1 MKYVLTSGCS
11 FTNNTRY
18 NPKNK
23 LAIDNYRDEDSI
35 SWPYYLQKELGDDF
49 EVWNLGGAT
58 NDNVSIIRVLFYNI
72 KKLLKKG
79 VDEADIVIVGQFSD
93 INRRAVW
100 VQSDWNWDDEL
111 WCREHTFKYSK
122 SDVNNKKNNGYFFL
136 TGGFSPPDEKGGTM
150 DTLGMTRLF
159 QEYDINILSKT
170 YINETL
176 QWLETWSFFENFC
189 IDLDINT
196 YWFWMRNNL
205 KTFNH
210 FFVQNNDSKKIL
222 KKYNFNNCSVMGDSR
237 FERVLE
243 LPNQENKIKYL
254 NKFKK
259 SKQCFVAGSTW
270 NEDDEIIIKFI
281 NSYKENDICFIIA
294 PHQIDLNKINK
305 AKSFIKKKSILMSEL
320 NRDNASENSVIFIDS
335 IGLLTSVYSY
345 ADIGYV
351 GGGMGNT
358 GLHNTLEPAVF
369 KIPVIVGKNFGKFHE
384 VSELINLK
392 GFISIK
398 NYDTFKNELIDLIN
412 NKKARDKMGQINYKY
427 ILNKI
432 GASEKVITYL
442 KQKK

>member
-1 MKYVLTSGCS
+1 MNILYDLLINIFQLHLHVLKY
-11 FTNNTRY
+11 F
-18 NPKNK
+18 NK
-23 LAIDNYRDEDSI
+23 TVFNFLNKRKKI
-35 SWPYYLQKELGDDF
+35 F
-49 EVWNLGGAT
+49 
-58 NDNVSIIRVLFYNI
+58 
-72 KKLLKKG
+72 KKLKSNISKNEKYIWIHVASLGEYEQGLPVFKKIKSLYKDHKIVLSFFSSSGYDLRKNNPISDLTVYLPIDTSYNAKRFIDLINPEIAVFVKYEFWPNFLKY
-79 VDEADIVIVGQFSD
+79 
-93 INRRAVW
+93 
-100 VQSDWNWDDEL
+100 L
-111 WCREHTFKYSK
+111 
-122 SDVNNKKNNGYFFL
+122 KKNNTPTYLLAGVFRKNHWFFKPY
-136 TGGFSPPDEKGGTM
+136 G
-150 DTLGMTRLF
+150 
-159 QEYDINILSKT
+159 
-170 YINETL
+170 
-176 QWLETWSFFENFC
+176 
-189 IDLDINT
+189 
-196 YWFWMRNNL
+196 FWMRNNL

-210 FFVQNNDSKKIL
+210 FFVQNNDSKNIL

-412 NKKARDKMGQINYKY
+412 NKKTRDKMGQINYKY

>member
-1 MKYVLTSGCS
+1 MNILYDLLINIFQLHLHVLKY
-11 FTNNTRY
+11 F
-18 NPKNK
+18 NK
-23 LAIDNYRDEDSI
+23 TVFNFLIKRKKI
-35 SWPYYLQKELGDDF
+35 F
-49 EVWNLGGAT
+49 
-58 NDNVSIIRVLFYNI
+58 
-72 KKLLKKG
+72 KKLKSNISKNEKYIWIHVASLGEYEQGLPVFKKIKSLYKDHKIVLSFFSSSGYDLRKNNPISDLTLYLPIDTSYNAKRFINLINPEIAVFVKYEFWPNFLKY
-79 VDEADIVIVGQFSD
+79 
-93 INRRAVW
+93 
-100 VQSDWNWDDEL
+100 L
-111 WCREHTFKYSK
+111 
-122 SDVNNKKNNGYFFL
+122 KKNNTPTYLLAGVFRKNHWFFKPY
-136 TGGFSPPDEKGGTM
+136 G
-150 DTLGMTRLF
+150 
-159 QEYDINILSKT
+159 
-170 YINETL
+170 
-176 QWLETWSFFENFC
+176 
-189 IDLDINT
+189 
-196 YWFWMRNNL
+196 FWMRNNL

-243 LPNQENKIKYL
+243 LPNQKNEIKYL

-320 NRDNASENSVIFIDS
+320 NKDNASKNSVIFIDS

-369 KIPVIVGKNFGKFHE
+369 KIPVIVGKNFEKFHE

>member
-1 MKYVLTSGCS
+1 MNILYDLLINIFQLHLHVLKY
-11 FTNNTRY
+11 F
-18 NPKNK
+18 NK
-23 LAIDNYRDEDSI
+23 TVFNFLIKRKKI
-35 SWPYYLQKELGDDF
+35 F
-49 EVWNLGGAT
+49 
-58 NDNVSIIRVLFYNI
+58 
-72 KKLLKKG
+72 KKLKSNISKNEKYIWIHVASLGEYEQGLPVFKKIKSLYKDHKIVLSFFSSSGYDLRKNNPISDLTVYLPIDTSYNAKRFINLINPEIAVFVKYEFWPNFLKY
-79 VDEADIVIVGQFSD
+79 
-93 INRRAVW
+93 
-100 VQSDWNWDDEL
+100 L
-111 WCREHTFKYSK
+111 
-122 SDVNNKKNNGYFFL
+122 KKNNTPTYLLAGVFRKNHWFFKPY
-136 TGGFSPPDEKGGTM
+136 G
-150 DTLGMTRLF
+150 
-159 QEYDINILSKT
+159 
-170 YINETL
+170 
-176 QWLETWSFFENFC
+176 
-189 IDLDINT
+189 
-196 YWFWMRNNL
+196 FWMRNNL

-243 LPNQENKIKYL
+243 LPNQKNEIKYL

-320 NRDNASENSVIFIDS
+320 NKDNASKNSVIFIDS

-369 KIPVIVGKNFGKFHE
+369 KIPVIVGKNFEKFHE

-427 ILNKI
+427 IINKI

>member
-1 MKYVLTSGCS
+1 MNILYDLLINIIQLHLHVLKY
-11 FTNNTRY
+11 F
-18 NPKNK
+18 NK
-23 LAIDNYRDEDSI
+23 TVFNFLIKRKKI
-35 SWPYYLQKELGDDF
+35 F
-49 EVWNLGGAT
+49 
-58 NDNVSIIRVLFYNI
+58 
-72 KKLLKKG
+72 KKLKSNISKNEKYIWIHVASLGEYEQGLPVFKKIKSLYKDHKIVLSFFSSSGYDLRKNNPISDLTVYLPIDTSYNAKRFIDLINPEIAVFVKYEFWPNFLKY
-79 VDEADIVIVGQFSD
+79 
-93 INRRAVW
+93 
-100 VQSDWNWDDEL
+100 L
-111 WCREHTFKYSK
+111 
-122 SDVNNKKNNGYFFL
+122 KKNNTPTYLLAGVFRKNHWFFKPY
-136 TGGFSPPDEKGGTM
+136 G
-150 DTLGMTRLF
+150 
-159 QEYDINILSKT
+159 
-170 YINETL
+170 
-176 QWLETWSFFENFC
+176 
-189 IDLDINT
+189 
-196 YWFWMRNNL
+196 FWMRNNL

-243 LPNQENKIKYL
+243 LPNQENEIKYL

-320 NRDNASENSVIFIDS
+320 NKDNASKNSVIFIDS

-369 KIPVIVGKNFGKFHE
+369 KIPVIVGKNFEKFHE

>member
-1 MKYVLTSGCS
+1 MNILYDLLINIFQLHLHVLKY
-11 FTNNTRY
+11 F
-18 NPKNK
+18 NK
-23 LAIDNYRDEDSI
+23 TVFNFLNKRKKI
-35 SWPYYLQKELGDDF
+35 F
-49 EVWNLGGAT
+49 
-58 NDNVSIIRVLFYNI
+58 
-72 KKLLKKG
+72 KKLKSNISKNEKYIWIHVASLGEYEQGLPVFKKIKSLYKDHKIVLSFFSSSGYDLRKNNPISDLTVYLPIDTSYNAKRFIDLINPEIAVFVKYEFWPNFLKY
-79 VDEADIVIVGQFSD
+79 
-93 INRRAVW
+93 
-100 VQSDWNWDDEL
+100 L
-111 WCREHTFKYSK
+111 
-122 SDVNNKKNNGYFFL
+122 KKNNTPTYLLAGVFRKNHWFFKPY
-136 TGGFSPPDEKGGTM
+136 G
-150 DTLGMTRLF
+150 
-159 QEYDINILSKT
+159 
-170 YINETL
+170 
-176 QWLETWSFFENFC
+176 
-189 IDLDINT
+189 
-196 YWFWMRNNL
+196 FWMRNNL

-210 FFVQNNDSKKIL
+210 FFVQNNDSKNIL

-398 NYDTFKNELIDLIN
+398 NYHTFKTELIDLIN

>member
-1 MKYVLTSGCS
+1 MNILYDLLINIFQLHLHVLKY
-11 FTNNTRY
+11 F
-18 NPKNK
+18 NK
-23 LAIDNYRDEDSI
+23 TVFNFLIKRKKI
-35 SWPYYLQKELGDDF
+35 F
-49 EVWNLGGAT
+49 
-58 NDNVSIIRVLFYNI
+58 
-72 KKLLKKG
+72 KKLKSNISKNEKYIWIHVASLGEYEQGLPVFKKIKSLYKDHKIVLSFFSSSGYDLRKNNPISDLTLYLPIDTSYNAKRFIDLINPEIAVFVKYEFWPNFLKY
-79 VDEADIVIVGQFSD
+79 
-93 INRRAVW
+93 
-100 VQSDWNWDDEL
+100 L
-111 WCREHTFKYSK
+111 
-122 SDVNNKKNNGYFFL
+122 KKNNTPTYLLAGVFRKNHWFFKPY
-136 TGGFSPPDEKGGTM
+136 G
-150 DTLGMTRLF
+150 
-159 QEYDINILSKT
+159 
-170 YINETL
+170 
-176 QWLETWSFFENFC
+176 
-189 IDLDINT
+189 
-196 YWFWMRNNL
+196 FWMRNNL

-243 LPNQENKIKYL
+243 LPNQKNEIKYL

-320 NRDNASENSVIFIDS
+320 NKDNASKNSVIFIDS

-369 KIPVIVGKNFGKFHE
+369 KIPVIVGKNFEKFHE

-412 NKKARDKMGQINYKY
+412 NKKTRDKMGQINYKY

>member
-1 MKYVLTSGCS
+1 MNILYDLLINIFQLHLHVLKY
-11 FTNNTRY
+11 F
-18 NPKNK
+18 NK
-23 LAIDNYRDEDSI
+23 TVFNFLNKRKKI
-35 SWPYYLQKELGDDF
+35 F
-49 EVWNLGGAT
+49 
-58 NDNVSIIRVLFYNI
+58 
-72 KKLLKKG
+72 KKLKSNISKNEKYIWIHVASLGEYEQGLPVFKKIKSLYKDHKIVLSFFSSSGYDLRKNNPISNLTVYLPIDTSYNAKRFINLINPEIAVFVKYEFWPNFLKY
-79 VDEADIVIVGQFSD
+79 
-93 INRRAVW
+93 
-100 VQSDWNWDDEL
+100 L
-111 WCREHTFKYSK
+111 
-122 SDVNNKKNNGYFFL
+122 KKNNTPTYLLAGVFRKNHWFFKPY
-136 TGGFSPPDEKGGTM
+136 G
-150 DTLGMTRLF
+150 
-159 QEYDINILSKT
+159 
-170 YINETL
+170 
-176 QWLETWSFFENFC
+176 
-189 IDLDINT
+189 
-196 YWFWMRNNL
+196 FWMRNNL

-210 FFVQNNDSKKIL
+210 FFVQNNDSKNIL

-243 LPNQENKIKYL
+243 LPNQKNEIKYL

-398 NYDTFKNELIDLIN
+398 NYDTFKTELIDLIN
-412 NKKARDKMGQINYKY
+412 NKKTRDKMGQINYKY

>member
-1 MKYVLTSGCS
+1 MNILYDLLINIFQLHLHVLKY
-11 FTNNTRY
+11 F
-18 NPKNK
+18 NK
-23 LAIDNYRDEDSI
+23 TVFNFLNKRKKI
-35 SWPYYLQKELGDDF
+35 F
-49 EVWNLGGAT
+49 
-58 NDNVSIIRVLFYNI
+58 
-72 KKLLKKG
+72 KKLKSNISKNEKYIWIHVASLGEYEQGLPVFKKIKSLYKDHKIVLSFFSSSGYDLRKNNPISDLTVYLPIDTSYNAKRFIDLINPEIAVFVKYEFWPNFLKY
-79 VDEADIVIVGQFSD
+79 
-93 INRRAVW
+93 
-100 VQSDWNWDDEL
+100 L
-111 WCREHTFKYSK
+111 
-122 SDVNNKKNNGYFFL
+122 KKNNTPTYLLAGVFRKNHWFFKPY
-136 TGGFSPPDEKGGTM
+136 G
-150 DTLGMTRLF
+150 
-159 QEYDINILSKT
+159 
-170 YINETL
+170 
-176 QWLETWSFFENFC
+176 
-189 IDLDINT
+189 
-196 YWFWMRNNL
+196 FWMRNNL

-210 FFVQNNDSKKIL
+210 FFVQNNDSKNIL

-243 LPNQENKIKYL
+243 LPNQKNEIKYL

-320 NRDNASENSVIFIDS
+320 NKDNASKNSVIFIDS

-369 KIPVIVGKNFGKFHE
+369 KIPVIVGKNFEKFHE

>member
-1 MKYVLTSGCS
+1 MNILYDLLINIIQLHLHVLKY
-11 FTNNTRY
+11 F
-18 NPKNK
+18 NK
-23 LAIDNYRDEDSI
+23 TVFNFLNKRKKI
-35 SWPYYLQKELGDDF
+35 F
-49 EVWNLGGAT
+49 
-58 NDNVSIIRVLFYNI
+58 
-72 KKLLKKG
+72 KKLKSNISKNEKYIWIHVASLGEYEQGLPVFKKIKSLYKDHKIVLSFFSSSGYDLRKNNPISDLTVYLPIDTSYNAKRFIDLINPEIAVFVKYEFWPNFLKY
-79 VDEADIVIVGQFSD
+79 
-93 INRRAVW
+93 
-100 VQSDWNWDDEL
+100 L
-111 WCREHTFKYSK
+111 
-122 SDVNNKKNNGYFFL
+122 KKNNTPTYLLAGVFRKNHWFFKPY
-136 TGGFSPPDEKGGTM
+136 G
-150 DTLGMTRLF
+150 
-159 QEYDINILSKT
+159 
-170 YINETL
+170 
-176 QWLETWSFFENFC
+176 
-189 IDLDINT
+189 
-196 YWFWMRNNL
+196 FWMRNNL

-210 FFVQNNDSKKIL
+210 FFVQNNDSKNIL

-369 KIPVIVGKNFGKFHE
+369 KIPVIVGKNFEKFHE

-412 NKKARDKMGQINYKY
+412 NKKTRDKMGQINYKY

>member
-1 MKYVLTSGCS
+1 MNILYDLLINIFQLHLHVLKY
-11 FTNNTRY
+11 F
-18 NPKNK
+18 NK
-23 LAIDNYRDEDSI
+23 TVFNFLIKRKKI
-35 SWPYYLQKELGDDF
+35 F
-49 EVWNLGGAT
+49 
-58 NDNVSIIRVLFYNI
+58 
-72 KKLLKKG
+72 KKLKSNISKNEKYIWIHVASLGEYEQGLPVFKKIKSLYKDHKIVLSFFSSSGYDLRKNNPISDLTLYLPIDTSNNAKRFINLINPEIAVFVKYEFWPNFLKY
-79 VDEADIVIVGQFSD
+79 
-93 INRRAVW
+93 
-100 VQSDWNWDDEL
+100 L
-111 WCREHTFKYSK
+111 
-122 SDVNNKKNNGYFFL
+122 KKNNTPTYLLAGVFRKNHWFFKPY
-136 TGGFSPPDEKGGTM
+136 G
-150 DTLGMTRLF
+150 
-159 QEYDINILSKT
+159 
-170 YINETL
+170 
-176 QWLETWSFFENFC
+176 
-189 IDLDINT
+189 
-196 YWFWMRNNL
+196 FWMRNNL

-243 LPNQENKIKYL
+243 LPNQKNEIKYL

-320 NRDNASENSVIFIDS
+320 NKDNASKNSVIFIDS

>member
-1 MKYVLTSGCS
+1 MNILYDLLINIIQLHLHVLKY
-11 FTNNTRY
+11 F
-18 NPKNK
+18 NK
-23 LAIDNYRDEDSI
+23 TVFNFLNKRKKI
-35 SWPYYLQKELGDDF
+35 F
-49 EVWNLGGAT
+49 
-58 NDNVSIIRVLFYNI
+58 
-72 KKLLKKG
+72 KKLKSNISKNEKYIWIHVASLGEYEQGLPVFKKIKSLYKDHKIVLSFFSSSGYDLRKNNPISDLTVYLPIDTSYNAKRFIDLINPEIAVFVKYEFWPNFLKY
-79 VDEADIVIVGQFSD
+79 
-93 INRRAVW
+93 
-100 VQSDWNWDDEL
+100 L
-111 WCREHTFKYSK
+111 
-122 SDVNNKKNNGYFFL
+122 KKNNTPTYLLAGVFRKNHWFFKPY
-136 TGGFSPPDEKGGTM
+136 G
-150 DTLGMTRLF
+150 
-159 QEYDINILSKT
+159 
-170 YINETL
+170 
-176 QWLETWSFFENFC
+176 
-189 IDLDINT
+189 
-196 YWFWMRNNL
+196 FWMRNNL

-210 FFVQNNDSKKIL
+210 FFVQNNDSKNIL

-412 NKKARDKMGQINYKY
+412 NKKIRDKMGQINYKY

>member
-1 MKYVLTSGCS
+1 MNILYDLLINIIQLHLHVLKY
-11 FTNNTRY
+11 F
-18 NPKNK
+18 NK
-23 LAIDNYRDEDSI
+23 TVFNFLNKRKKI
-35 SWPYYLQKELGDDF
+35 F
-49 EVWNLGGAT
+49 
-58 NDNVSIIRVLFYNI
+58 
-72 KKLLKKG
+72 KKLKSNISKNEKYIWIHVASLGEYEQGLPVFKKIKSLYKDHKIVLSFFSSSGYDLRKNNPISDLTVYLPIDTSYNAKRFIDLINPEIAVFVKYEFWPNFLKY
-79 VDEADIVIVGQFSD
+79 
-93 INRRAVW
+93 
-100 VQSDWNWDDEL
+100 L
-111 WCREHTFKYSK
+111 
-122 SDVNNKKNNGYFFL
+122 KKNNTPTYLLAGVFRKNHWFFKPY
-136 TGGFSPPDEKGGTM
+136 G
-150 DTLGMTRLF
+150 
-159 QEYDINILSKT
+159 
-170 YINETL
+170 
-176 QWLETWSFFENFC
+176 
-189 IDLDINT
+189 
-196 YWFWMRNNL
+196 FWMRNNL

-210 FFVQNNDSKKIL
+210 FFVQNNDSKNIL

-243 LPNQENKIKYL
+243 LPNQKNEIKYL

>member
-1 MKYVLTSGCS
+1 MNILYDLLINIIQLHLHVLKY
-11 FTNNTRY
+11 F
-18 NPKNK
+18 NK
-23 LAIDNYRDEDSI
+23 TVFNFLNKRKKI
-35 SWPYYLQKELGDDF
+35 F
-49 EVWNLGGAT
+49 
-58 NDNVSIIRVLFYNI
+58 
-72 KKLLKKG
+72 KKLKSNISKNEKYIWIHVASLGEYEQGLPVFKKIKSLYKDHKIVLSFFSSSGYDLRKNNPISDLTVYLPIDTSYNAKRFIDLINPEIAVFVKYEFWPNFLKY
-79 VDEADIVIVGQFSD
+79 
-93 INRRAVW
+93 
-100 VQSDWNWDDEL
+100 L
-111 WCREHTFKYSK
+111 
-122 SDVNNKKNNGYFFL
+122 KKNNTPTYLLAGVFRKNHWFFKPY
-136 TGGFSPPDEKGGTM
+136 G
-150 DTLGMTRLF
+150 
-159 QEYDINILSKT
+159 
-170 YINETL
+170 
-176 QWLETWSFFENFC
+176 
-189 IDLDINT
+189 
-196 YWFWMRNNL
+196 FWMRNNL

-243 LPNQENKIKYL
+243 LPNQKNEIKYL

-320 NRDNASENSVIFIDS
+320 NKDNASKNSVIFIDS

-369 KIPVIVGKNFGKFHE
+369 KIPVIVGKNFEKFHE

>member
-1 MKYVLTSGCS
+1 MNILYDLLINIFQLHLHVLKY
-11 FTNNTRY
+11 F
-18 NPKNK
+18 NK
-23 LAIDNYRDEDSI
+23 TVFNFLIKRKKI
-35 SWPYYLQKELGDDF
+35 F
-49 EVWNLGGAT
+49 
-58 NDNVSIIRVLFYNI
+58 
-72 KKLLKKG
+72 KKLKSNISKNEKYIWIHVASLGEYEQGLPVFKKIKSLYKDHKIVLSFFSSSGYDLRKNNPISDLTVYLPIDTSYNAKRFIDLINPEIAVFVKYEFWPNFLKY
-79 VDEADIVIVGQFSD
+79 
-93 INRRAVW
+93 
-100 VQSDWNWDDEL
+100 L
-111 WCREHTFKYSK
+111 
-122 SDVNNKKNNGYFFL
+122 KKNNTPTYLLAGVFRKNHWFFKPY
-136 TGGFSPPDEKGGTM
+136 G
-150 DTLGMTRLF
+150 
-159 QEYDINILSKT
+159 
-170 YINETL
+170 
-176 QWLETWSFFENFC
+176 
-189 IDLDINT
+189 
-196 YWFWMRNNL
+196 FWMRNNL

-243 LPNQENKIKYL
+243 LPNQKNEIKYL

-320 NRDNASENSVIFIDS
+320 NKDNASKNSVIFIDS

-369 KIPVIVGKNFGKFHE
+369 KIPVIVGKNFEKFHE

>member
-1 MKYVLTSGCS
+1 MNILYDLLINIFQLHLHVLKY
-11 FTNNTRY
+11 F
-18 NPKNK
+18 NK
-23 LAIDNYRDEDSI
+23 TVFNFLNKRKKI
-35 SWPYYLQKELGDDF
+35 F
-49 EVWNLGGAT
+49 
-58 NDNVSIIRVLFYNI
+58 
-72 KKLLKKG
+72 KKLKSNISKNEKYIWIHVASLGEYEQGLPVFKKIKSLYKDHKIVLSFFSSSGYDLRKNNPISNLTVYLPIDTSYNAKRFIDLINPEIAVFVKYEFWPNFLKY
-79 VDEADIVIVGQFSD
+79 
-93 INRRAVW
+93 
-100 VQSDWNWDDEL
+100 L
-111 WCREHTFKYSK
+111 
-122 SDVNNKKNNGYFFL
+122 KKNNTPTYLLAGVFRKNHWFFKPY
-136 TGGFSPPDEKGGTM
+136 G
-150 DTLGMTRLF
+150 
-159 QEYDINILSKT
+159 
-170 YINETL
+170 
-176 QWLETWSFFENFC
+176 
-189 IDLDINT
+189 
-196 YWFWMRNNL
+196 FWMRNNL

-210 FFVQNNDSKKIL
+210 FFVQNNDSKNIL

-320 NRDNASENSVIFIDS
+320 NKDNASKNSVIFIDS

>member
-1 MKYVLTSGCS
+1 MNILYDLLINIFQLHLHVLKY
-11 FTNNTRY
+11 F
-18 NPKNK
+18 NK
-23 LAIDNYRDEDSI
+23 TVFNFLIKRKKI
-35 SWPYYLQKELGDDF
+35 F
-49 EVWNLGGAT
+49 
-58 NDNVSIIRVLFYNI
+58 
-72 KKLLKKG
+72 KKLKSNISKNEKYIWIHVASLGEYEQGLPVFKKIKSLYKDHKIVLSFFSSSGYDLRKNNPISDLTVYLPIDTSYNAKRFIDLINPEIAVFVKYEFWPNFLKY
-79 VDEADIVIVGQFSD
+79 
-93 INRRAVW
+93 
-100 VQSDWNWDDEL
+100 L
-111 WCREHTFKYSK
+111 
-122 SDVNNKKNNGYFFL
+122 KKNNTPTYLLAGVFRKNHWFFKPY
-136 TGGFSPPDEKGGTM
+136 G
-150 DTLGMTRLF
+150 
-159 QEYDINILSKT
+159 
-170 YINETL
+170 
-176 QWLETWSFFENFC
+176 
-189 IDLDINT
+189 
-196 YWFWMRNNL
+196 FWMRNNL

-210 FFVQNNDSKKIL
+210 FFVQNNDSKNIL

-243 LPNQENKIKYL
+243 LPNQKNEIKYL

>member
-1 MKYVLTSGCS
+1 MNILYDLLINIIQLHLHVLKY
-11 FTNNTRY
+11 F
-18 NPKNK
+18 NK
-23 LAIDNYRDEDSI
+23 TVFNFLNKRKKI
-35 SWPYYLQKELGDDF
+35 F
-49 EVWNLGGAT
+49 
-58 NDNVSIIRVLFYNI
+58 
-72 KKLLKKG
+72 KKLKSNISKNEKYIWIHVASLGEYEQGLPVFKKIKSLYKDHKIVLSFFSSSGYDLRKNNPISDLTLYLPIDTSYNAKRFIDLINPEIAVFVKYEFWPNFLKY
-79 VDEADIVIVGQFSD
+79 
-93 INRRAVW
+93 
-100 VQSDWNWDDEL
+100 L
-111 WCREHTFKYSK
+111 
-122 SDVNNKKNNGYFFL
+122 KKNNTPTYLLAGVFRKNHWFFKPY
-136 TGGFSPPDEKGGTM
+136 G
-150 DTLGMTRLF
+150 
-159 QEYDINILSKT
+159 
-170 YINETL
+170 
-176 QWLETWSFFENFC
+176 
-189 IDLDINT
+189 
-196 YWFWMRNNL
+196 FWMRNNL

-243 LPNQENKIKYL
+243 LPNQKNEIKYL

-320 NRDNASENSVIFIDS
+320 NKDNASKNSVIFIDS

-351 GGGMGNT
+351 GGGMGDT

-369 KIPVIVGKNFGKFHE
+369 KIPVIVGKNFEKFHE

-427 ILNKI
+427 IINKI

>member
-1 MKYVLTSGCS
+1 MNILYDLLINIFQLHLHVLKY
-11 FTNNTRY
+11 F
-18 NPKNK
+18 NK
-23 LAIDNYRDEDSI
+23 TVFNFLNKRKKI
-35 SWPYYLQKELGDDF
+35 F
-49 EVWNLGGAT
+49 
-58 NDNVSIIRVLFYNI
+58 
-72 KKLLKKG
+72 KKLKSNISKNEKYIWIHVASLGEYEQGLPVFKKIKSLYKDHKIVLSFFSSSGYDLRKNNPISDLTVYLPIDTSYNAKRFIDLINPEIAVFVKYEFWPNFLKY
-79 VDEADIVIVGQFSD
+79 
-93 INRRAVW
+93 
-100 VQSDWNWDDEL
+100 L
-111 WCREHTFKYSK
+111 
-122 SDVNNKKNNGYFFL
+122 KKNNIPTYLLAGVFRKNHWFFKPY
-136 TGGFSPPDEKGGTM
+136 G
-150 DTLGMTRLF
+150 
-159 QEYDINILSKT
+159 
-170 YINETL
+170 
-176 QWLETWSFFENFC
+176 
-189 IDLDINT
+189 
-196 YWFWMRNNL
+196 FWMRNNL

-210 FFVQNNDSKKIL
+210 FFVQNNDSKNIL

-243 LPNQENKIKYL
+243 LPSQENKIKYL

-412 NKKARDKMGQINYKY
+412 NKKTRDKMGQINYKY

>member
-1 MKYVLTSGCS
+1 MNILYDLLINIIQLHLHVLKY
-11 FTNNTRY
+11 F
-18 NPKNK
+18 NK
-23 LAIDNYRDEDSI
+23 TVFNFLIKRKKI
-35 SWPYYLQKELGDDF
+35 F
-49 EVWNLGGAT
+49 
-58 NDNVSIIRVLFYNI
+58 
-72 KKLLKKG
+72 KKLKKNISKNEKYIWIHVASLGEYEQGLPVFKKIKSLYKDHKIVLSFFSSSGYDLRKNNPISDLTLYLPIDTSNNAKRFINLINPEIAVFVKYEFWPNFLKY
-79 VDEADIVIVGQFSD
+79 
-93 INRRAVW
+93 
-100 VQSDWNWDDEL
+100 L
-111 WCREHTFKYSK
+111 
-122 SDVNNKKNNGYFFL
+122 KKNNTPTYLLAGVFRKNHWFFKPY
-136 TGGFSPPDEKGGTM
+136 G
-150 DTLGMTRLF
+150 
-159 QEYDINILSKT
+159 
-170 YINETL
+170 
-176 QWLETWSFFENFC
+176 
-189 IDLDINT
+189 
-196 YWFWMRNNL
+196 FWMRNNL

-243 LPNQENKIKYL
+243 LPNQKNEIKYL

-320 NRDNASENSVIFIDS
+320 NKDNASKNSVIFIDS

-369 KIPVIVGKNFGKFHE
+369 KIPVIVGKNFEKFHE

-427 ILNKI
+427 IINKI

>member
-1 MKYVLTSGCS
+1 MNILYDLLINIIQLHLHVLKY
-11 FTNNTRY
+11 F
-18 NPKNK
+18 NK
-23 LAIDNYRDEDSI
+23 TVFNFLNKRKKI
-35 SWPYYLQKELGDDF
+35 F
-49 EVWNLGGAT
+49 
-58 NDNVSIIRVLFYNI
+58 
-72 KKLLKKG
+72 KKLKSNISKNEKYIWIHVASLGEYEQGLPVFKKIKSLYKDHKIVLSFFSSSGYDLRKNNPISDLTVYLPIDTSYNAKRFIDLINPEIAVFVKYEFWPNFLKY
-79 VDEADIVIVGQFSD
+79 
-93 INRRAVW
+93 
-100 VQSDWNWDDEL
+100 L
-111 WCREHTFKYSK
+111 
-122 SDVNNKKNNGYFFL
+122 KKNNTPTYLLAGVFRKNHWFFKPY
-136 TGGFSPPDEKGGTM
+136 G
-150 DTLGMTRLF
+150 
-159 QEYDINILSKT
+159 
-170 YINETL
+170 
-176 QWLETWSFFENFC
+176 
-189 IDLDINT
+189 
-196 YWFWMRNNL
+196 FWMRNNL

-243 LPNQENKIKYL
+243 LPNQKNEIKYL

-320 NRDNASENSVIFIDS
+320 NKDNASKNSVIFIDS

-369 KIPVIVGKNFGKFHE
+369 KIPVIVGKNFEKFHE

-427 ILNKI
+427 IINKI

>member
-1 MKYVLTSGCS
+1 MNILYDLLINIIQLHLHVLKY
-11 FTNNTRY
+11 F
-18 NPKNK
+18 NK
-23 LAIDNYRDEDSI
+23 TVFNFLNKRKKI
-35 SWPYYLQKELGDDF
+35 F
-49 EVWNLGGAT
+49 
-58 NDNVSIIRVLFYNI
+58 
-72 KKLLKKG
+72 KKLKSNISKNEKYIWIHVASLGEYEQGLPVFKKIKSLYKDHKIVLSFFSSSGYDLRKNNPISDLTVYLPIDTSYNAKRFIDLINPEIAVFVKYEFWPNFLKY
-79 VDEADIVIVGQFSD
+79 
-93 INRRAVW
+93 
-100 VQSDWNWDDEL
+100 L
-111 WCREHTFKYSK
+111 
-122 SDVNNKKNNGYFFL
+122 KKNNTPTYLLAGVFRKNHWFFKPY
-136 TGGFSPPDEKGGTM
+136 G
-150 DTLGMTRLF
+150 
-159 QEYDINILSKT
+159 
-170 YINETL
+170 
-176 QWLETWSFFENFC
+176 
-189 IDLDINT
+189 
-196 YWFWMRNNL
+196 FWMRNNL

-210 FFVQNNDSKKIL
+210 FFVQNNDSKNIL

-243 LPNQENKIKYL
+243 LPNQKNEIKYL

-412 NKKARDKMGQINYKY
+412 NKKTRDKMGQINYKY

>member
-1 MKYVLTSGCS
+1 MNILYDLLINIIQLHLHVLKY
-11 FTNNTRY
+11 F
-18 NPKNK
+18 NK
-23 LAIDNYRDEDSI
+23 TVFNFLNKRKKI
-35 SWPYYLQKELGDDF
+35 F
-49 EVWNLGGAT
+49 
-58 NDNVSIIRVLFYNI
+58 
-72 KKLLKKG
+72 KKLKSNISKNEKYIWIHVASLGEYEQGLPVFKKIKSLYKDHKIVLSFFSSSGYDLRKNNPISDLTLYLPIDTSYNAKRFINLINPEIAVFVKYEFWPNFLKY
-79 VDEADIVIVGQFSD
+79 
-93 INRRAVW
+93 
-100 VQSDWNWDDEL
+100 L
-111 WCREHTFKYSK
+111 
-122 SDVNNKKNNGYFFL
+122 KKNNTPTYLLAGVFRKNHWFFKPY
-136 TGGFSPPDEKGGTM
+136 G
-150 DTLGMTRLF
+150 
-159 QEYDINILSKT
+159 
-170 YINETL
+170 
-176 QWLETWSFFENFC
+176 
-189 IDLDINT
+189 
-196 YWFWMRNNL
+196 FWMRNNL

-210 FFVQNNDSKKIL
+210 FFVQNNDSKNIL

-305 AKSFIKKKSILMSEL
+305 AKSLIKKKSILMSEL
-320 NRDNASENSVIFIDS
+320 NRDNASENSVILIDS

>member
-1 MKYVLTSGCS
+1 MNILYDLLINIIQLHLHVLKY
-11 FTNNTRY
+11 F
-18 NPKNK
+18 NK
-23 LAIDNYRDEDSI
+23 TVFNFLNKRKKI
-35 SWPYYLQKELGDDF
+35 F
-49 EVWNLGGAT
+49 
-58 NDNVSIIRVLFYNI
+58 
-72 KKLLKKG
+72 KKLKSNISKNEKYIWIHVASLGEYEQGLPVFKKIKSLYKDHKIVLSFFSSSGYDLRKNNPISDLTLYLPIDTSNNAKRFINLINPEIAVFVKYEFWPNFLKY
-79 VDEADIVIVGQFSD
+79 
-93 INRRAVW
+93 
-100 VQSDWNWDDEL
+100 L
-111 WCREHTFKYSK
+111 
-122 SDVNNKKNNGYFFL
+122 KKNNTPTYLLAGVFRKNHWFFKPY
-136 TGGFSPPDEKGGTM
+136 G
-150 DTLGMTRLF
+150 
-159 QEYDINILSKT
+159 
-170 YINETL
+170 
-176 QWLETWSFFENFC
+176 
-189 IDLDINT
+189 
-196 YWFWMRNNL
+196 FWMRNNL

-243 LPNQENKIKYL
+243 LPNQENEIKYL

-320 NRDNASENSVIFIDS
+320 NKDNASKNSVIFIDS

-369 KIPVIVGKNFGKFHE
+369 KIPVIVGKNFEKFHE

-427 ILNKI
+427 IINKI

>member
-1 MKYVLTSGCS
+1 MNILYDLLINIIQLHLHVLKY
-11 FTNNTRY
+11 F
-18 NPKNK
+18 NK
-23 LAIDNYRDEDSI
+23 TVFNFLIKRKKI
-35 SWPYYLQKELGDDF
+35 F
-49 EVWNLGGAT
+49 
-58 NDNVSIIRVLFYNI
+58 
-72 KKLLKKG
+72 KKLKSNISKNEKYIWIHVASLGEYEQGLPVFKKIKSLYKDHKIVLSFFSSSGYDLRKNNPISDLTVYLPIDTSYNAKRFIDLINPEIAVFVKYEFWPNFLKY
-79 VDEADIVIVGQFSD
+79 
-93 INRRAVW
+93 
-100 VQSDWNWDDEL
+100 L
-111 WCREHTFKYSK
+111 
-122 SDVNNKKNNGYFFL
+122 KKNNTPTYLLAGVFRKNHWFFKPY
-136 TGGFSPPDEKGGTM
+136 G
-150 DTLGMTRLF
+150 
-159 QEYDINILSKT
+159 
-170 YINETL
+170 
-176 QWLETWSFFENFC
+176 
-189 IDLDINT
+189 
-196 YWFWMRNNL
+196 FWMRNNL

-210 FFVQNNDSKKIL
+210 FFVQNNDSKNIL

-243 LPNQENKIKYL
+243 LPNQKNEIKYL

-320 NRDNASENSVIFIDS
+320 NKDNASKNSVIFIDS

-369 KIPVIVGKNFGKFHE
+369 KIPVIVGKNFEKFHE

>member
-1 MKYVLTSGCS
+1 MNILYDLLINIIQLHLHVLKY
-11 FTNNTRY
+11 F
-18 NPKNK
+18 NK
-23 LAIDNYRDEDSI
+23 TVFNFLNKRKKI
-35 SWPYYLQKELGDDF
+35 F
-49 EVWNLGGAT
+49 
-58 NDNVSIIRVLFYNI
+58 
-72 KKLLKKG
+72 KKLKSNISKNEKYIWIHVASLGEYEQGLPVFKKIKSLYKDHKIVLSFFSSSGYDLRKNNPISDLTLYLPIDTSNNAKRFINLINPEIAVFVKYEFWPNFLKY
-79 VDEADIVIVGQFSD
+79 
-93 INRRAVW
+93 
-100 VQSDWNWDDEL
+100 L
-111 WCREHTFKYSK
+111 
-122 SDVNNKKNNGYFFL
+122 KKNNTPTYLLAGVFRKNHWFFKPY
-136 TGGFSPPDEKGGTM
+136 G
-150 DTLGMTRLF
+150 
-159 QEYDINILSKT
+159 
-170 YINETL
+170 
-176 QWLETWSFFENFC
+176 
-189 IDLDINT
+189 
-196 YWFWMRNNL
+196 FWMRNNL

-243 LPNQENKIKYL
+243 LPNQKNEIKYL

-320 NRDNASENSVIFIDS
+320 NKDNASKNSVIFIDS

-369 KIPVIVGKNFGKFHE
+369 KIPVIVGKNFEKFHE

>member
-1 MKYVLTSGCS
+1 MNILYDLLINIIQLHLHVLKY
-11 FTNNTRY
+11 F
-18 NPKNK
+18 NK
-23 LAIDNYRDEDSI
+23 TVFNFLNKRKKI
-35 SWPYYLQKELGDDF
+35 F
-49 EVWNLGGAT
+49 
-58 NDNVSIIRVLFYNI
+58 
-72 KKLLKKG
+72 KKLKSNISKNEKYIWIHVASLGEYEQGLPVFKKIKSLYKDHKIVLSFFSSSGYDLRKNNPISDLTVYLPIDTSYNAKRFIDLINPEIAVFVKYEFWPNFLKY
-79 VDEADIVIVGQFSD
+79 
-93 INRRAVW
+93 
-100 VQSDWNWDDEL
+100 L
-111 WCREHTFKYSK
+111 
-122 SDVNNKKNNGYFFL
+122 KKNNTPTYLLAGVFRKNHWFFKPY
-136 TGGFSPPDEKGGTM
+136 G
-150 DTLGMTRLF
+150 
-159 QEYDINILSKT
+159 
-170 YINETL
+170 
-176 QWLETWSFFENFC
+176 
-189 IDLDINT
+189 
-196 YWFWMRNNL
+196 FWMRNNL

-243 LPNQENKIKYL
+243 LPNQKNEIKYL

-320 NRDNASENSVIFIDS
+320 NKDNASKNSVIFIDS

-351 GGGMGNT
+351 GGGMGDT

-369 KIPVIVGKNFGKFHE
+369 KIPVIVGKNFEKFHE

-427 ILNKI
+427 IINKI

>member
-1 MKYVLTSGCS
+1 MNILYDLLINIFQLHLHVLKY
-11 FTNNTRY
+11 F
-18 NPKNK
+18 NK
-23 LAIDNYRDEDSI
+23 TVFNFLNKRKKI
-35 SWPYYLQKELGDDF
+35 F
-49 EVWNLGGAT
+49 
-58 NDNVSIIRVLFYNI
+58 
-72 KKLLKKG
+72 KKLKSNISKNEKYIWIHVASLGEYEQGLPVFKKIKSLYKDHKIVLSFFSSSGYDLRKNNPISDLTLYLPIDTSNNAKRFINLINPEIAVFVKYEFWPNFLKY
-79 VDEADIVIVGQFSD
+79 
-93 INRRAVW
+93 
-100 VQSDWNWDDEL
+100 L
-111 WCREHTFKYSK
+111 
-122 SDVNNKKNNGYFFL
+122 KKNNTPTYLLAGVFRKNHWFFKPY
-136 TGGFSPPDEKGGTM
+136 G
-150 DTLGMTRLF
+150 
-159 QEYDINILSKT
+159 
-170 YINETL
+170 
-176 QWLETWSFFENFC
+176 
-189 IDLDINT
+189 
-196 YWFWMRNNL
+196 FWMRNNL

-243 LPNQENKIKYL
+243 LPNQKNEIKYL

-320 NRDNASENSVIFIDS
+320 NKDNASKNSVIFIDS

-369 KIPVIVGKNFGKFHE
+369 KIPVIVGKNFEKFHE